1 MTVQRKKLIDDTG
14 SAVVAECVSQLNRA
28 AGYVVLAD
36 IDAATDGTE
45 ITSIVFGEDVYVTNI
60 SIGLDGDGDLDHAN
74 DDIFVLTGD
83 IKPDGSGTATTV
95 ISAEGFG
102 TTALTNNEF
111 YEISTVV
118 DSSTAGSGTLPV
130 RVNAG
135 DVLTVKFVIAAGS
148 NFHGA
153 GAAVVGITV
162 SYRPVKDELTLQ
174 PNVPNKLKSWSST
187 AR

>member
-83 IKPDGSGTATTV
+83 IKPDGS
-95 ISAEGFG
+95 
-102 TTALTNNEF
+102 
-111 YEISTVV
+111 
-118 DSSTAGSGTLPV
+118 
-130 RVNAG
+130 
-135 DVLTVKFVIAAGS
+135 
-148 NFHGA
+148 
-153 GAAVVGITV
+153 
-162 SYRPVKDELTLQ
+162 
-174 PNVPNKLKSWSST
+174 
-187 AR
+187 